1 MHLTRWSHE
10 AITCLEVARR
20 HGVYHKG
27 VRGALSLNSLTVYTV
42 PQLTLPAWVAEKPPW
57 VGQSLGT
64 ERLGMTL
71 TSRLRTPQTGPL
83 ISTGEV
89 LPLYFSSPSLQSNFK
104 VKDFLLWHQG
114 SRRKKEGLV
123 IRDRGVQVGRLLAT

>member
-42 PQLTLPAWVAEKPPW
+42 PQLTLPAWLAEKPPW

-71 TSRLRTPQTGPL
+71 TSRLRTPPDRPSHHTWRSAPAFFF
-83 ISTGEV
+83 
-89 LPLYFSSPSLQSNFK
+89 FSQPPEQ
-104 VKDFLLWHQG
+104 VQG
-114 SRRKKEGLV
+114 
-123 IRDRGVQVGRLLAT
+123 Q